1 MSAQTSEG
9 VMNWT
14 RISSVVATT
23 VAAVCVVGCGSS
35 GTQLSTKNT
44 TSTAPG
50 STVAT
55 PPSVPTGLP
64 ANYNPHID
72 PSQFTNHVTNKY
84 FPLKPGRT
92 LIYVGV
98 RDGAPTRHVFAVTHQ
113 TRTVLGVKC
122 LVISDVVTSNGSLVE
137 KTTDWYA
144 QDTSGNVWYF
154 GENTAEY
161 VNGVVTTTAGTWE
174 AGVDKAKA
182 GIVMPATPTV
192 GKVYRQEYRPGVA
205 LDVARIISL
214 NATATVPAGT
224 YRHLVVT
231 DDINPLDP
239 SKREHKW
246 YAAGIGFVRAV
257 LKGGGHSETVQ
268 LKQILG

>member
-1 MSAQTSEG
+1 MIWARIASA
-9 VMNWT
+9 
-14 RISSVVATT
+14 VVAI
-23 VAAVCVVGCGSS
+23 VAAMSVVGCGAS
-35 GTQLSTKNT
+35 GTQLSTTNT
-44 TSTAPG
+44 TPTTPG
-50 STVAT
+50 SSAT
-55 PPSVPTGLP
+55 TPSVPTGLP

-72 PSQFTNHVTNKY
+72 PSQFTNVVTNKY
-84 FPLKPGRT
+84 FPMRPGRT

-98 RDGAPTRHVFAVTHQ
+98 RDGAPTRHVFTVTHQ
-113 TRTVLGVKC
+113 SKTVLGVKC

-144 QDTSGNVWYF
+144 QDKSGNVWYF

-161 VNGVVTTTAGTWE
+161 VNGTVSSTAGTWE

-182 GIVMPATPTV
+182 GIVMPAVPTV
-192 GKVYRQEYRPGVA
+192 GKAYRQEYRPGVA
-205 LDVARIISL
+205 LDVARVISL
-214 NATATVPAGT
+214 HGVATVPAGT
-224 YRHLVVT
+224 YHDLVVT

-246 YAAGIGFVRAV
+246 YAAGIGFVHAV

-268 LKQILG
+268 LAQIRG